1 MVHMGLVLVVCGG
14 AAGGAAGGA
23 GGGVGVD
30 DTRCRMSW
38 QASGFVGRF
47 QKDKA
52 LSCWPTSLTNNS
64 TPCAV
69 DIVPA
74 K

>member
-1 MVHMGLVLVVCGG
+1 MVHMGLVLVMCAG
-14 AAGGAAGGA
+14 GGAAGGA
-23 GGGVGVD
+23 GGGGAAGGAGGAGVGVD

-52 LSCWPTSLTNNS
+52 LSC
-64 TPCAV
+64 
-69 DIVPA
+69 
-74 K
+74 